1 MTTDRIKRILILG
14 GGFGGLYTA
23 MKLEKALSGDS
34 SVSVTLVNRENFFL
48 FTPMLHEIA
57 ASDLDFTHI
66 VNPIRQLLKRVE
78 FFHGDVQA
86 IDLQSR
92 HVRVF
97 HGPESHLHELGYDY
111 LVIALGS
118 ITNYYGIAGLEGKAV
133 AMKALGD
140 AIHLRNQLIDLLE
153 EADFECAIGSRNE
166 LLTVVVAG
174 GGFSGVETVAAVN
187 DFLRGSLRSYPHLA
201 GSLIRV
207 VLVHPGEVV
216 LPELGPELGLYAQK
230 KLAQRGVE
238 IRVKTKVERIS
249 ERGVELDDGTTIQA
263 KTVVW
268 TAGTSPNPVL
278 KALPCAKEHG
288 RLVVNPF
295 LELSGFEEVWALGD
309 CANIFDPT
317 GKPYPPTAQHAMR
330 QGKTVARNIVATI
343 HGTKKKRFEYST
355 IGQLAA
361 IGRRTGVAN
370 ILGVNFSGFPAW
382 VLWRSI
388 YLGKLPRLEK
398 KVRVAFDW
406 TLDLLFAKDLV
417 HFMIL
422 RSAATSTP
430 EEIESTAAVI
440 SKGFTERSAI

>member
-1 MTTDRIKRILILG
+1 MIALGAKRILILG

-23 MKLEKALSGDS
+23 MELEKGLAEDS
-34 SVSVTLVNRENFFL
+34 SVEVTLVNRENFFL

-66 VNPIRQLLKRVE
+66 VNPIRKLLRKVE
-78 FFHGDVQA
+78 FFHGEVQA
-86 IDLQSR
+86 IDLQGR

-97 HGPESHLHELGYDY
+97 HGPERHLHEIDYDY

-118 ITNYYGIAGLEGKAV
+118 ITNYYGISGLQDKAV
-133 AMKALGD
+133 AMKSLGD

-153 EADFECAIGSRNE
+153 EADFECAVGSRNE
-166 LLTVVVAG
+166 SLTVVVAG
-174 GGFSGVETVAAVN
+174 GGFSGVETVAGLN
-187 DFLRGSLRSYPHLA
+187 DFLRDSLRSYPHLE
-201 GSLIRV
+201 GNLIRV

-268 TAGTSPNPVL
+268 TAGTSPSPVL
-278 KALPCAKEHG
+278 NALPCAKEHG
-288 RLVVNPF
+288 KLVVNPF
-295 LELSGFEEVWALGD
+295 LEVPQFEGVWALGD
-309 CANIFDPT
+309 CVFALDPT

-343 HGTKKKRFEYST
+343 RGGKKKRFEYST
-355 IGQLAA
+355 IGLLAA

-382 VLWRSI
+382 FLWRSI

-398 KVRVAFDW
+398 KVRVSFDW

-422 RSAATSTP
+422 RSPATSTP
-430 EEIESTAAVI
+430 EEKEPKAAAM
-440 SKGFTERSAI
+440 SK